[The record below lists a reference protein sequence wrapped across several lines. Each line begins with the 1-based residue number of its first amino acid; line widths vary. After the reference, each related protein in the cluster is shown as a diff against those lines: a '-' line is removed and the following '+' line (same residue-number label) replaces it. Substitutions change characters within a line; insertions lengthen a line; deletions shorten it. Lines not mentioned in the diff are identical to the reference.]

1 MNSISP
7 ALKKKLKDIRLI
19 VTDVDGVLTDGS
31 FYIGQD
37 TEIKRFHSKDG
48 LAIVLLQLLEIPI
61 AIISGRYSE
70 ATLARTRALRIPDDL
85 VFQDNHIKTGPY
97 RILKT
102 RLQIKD
108 HEIAYI
114 GDDFI
119 DEPVLRLCGVSFA
132 PANAIPEVKA
142 IVDYVTDA
150 PGGSGALREMVDI
163 ILHAQNR
170 MSEALKKLQ
179 GMY

>member
-7 ALKKKLKDIRLI
+7 ALKKRLKDIRLI
-19 VTDVDGVLTDGS
+19 ITDVDGVLTDGS
-31 FYIGQD
+31 FYIGKD

-85 VFQDNHIKTGPY
+85 VFQNNHIKISSY
-97 RILKT
+97 KILKT

-119 DEPVLRLCGVSFA
+119 DEPVLRQCGVSFA
-132 PANAIPEVKA
+132 PANAISEIKA

-150 PGGSGALREMVDI
+150 PGGSGALREMVDM

-170 MSEALKKLQ
+170 MNEALKKLQ